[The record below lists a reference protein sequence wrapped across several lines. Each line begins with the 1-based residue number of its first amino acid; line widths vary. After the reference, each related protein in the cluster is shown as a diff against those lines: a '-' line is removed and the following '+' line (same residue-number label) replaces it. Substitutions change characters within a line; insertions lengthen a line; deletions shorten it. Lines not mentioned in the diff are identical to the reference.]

1 MARMYEMRQKEVI
14 NVKDG
19 NRLGYVSDFEIDTES
34 GKIKKIIIPAAG
46 KVFGVFGREKEYHI
60 KWGSIK
66 SIGDD
71 LIIIDADNDDILED
85 V

>member
-1 MARMYEMRQKEVI
+1 MARMYEMKQKEVI

-19 NRLGYVSDFEIDTES
+19 NRLGYVSDFEIDTEN
-34 GKIKKIIIPAAG
+34 GKIKKIIIPVTG
-46 KVFGVFGREKEYHI
+46 KVFGVFGREREYHI
-60 KWGSIK
+60 KWSNIK

-71 LIIIDADNDDILED
+71 LIIIEADNDDILED